1 MTEPITPKSG
11 REGRIV
17 AEYKA
22 RRFRLGNGDHDCS
35 IGCCIDGRPIEEQV
49 NDIWLDMA
57 RKYRCKV
64 RELKD
69 IVSAYRDR
77 DRKGGN

>member
-1 MTEPITPKSG
+1 MDEPITPKSG

-17 AEYKA
+17 AEYRA
-22 RRFRLGNGDHDCS
+22 RRKRMDDWPS
-35 IGCCIDGRPIEEQV
+35 PPTKDDI

-69 IVSAYRDR
+69 ILNAYKARY
-77 DRKGGN
+77 RKELQ